1 MLAALKPKERAY
13 KFGAGAG
20 AGRYIEVMLRD
31 SKRNEIAEGQKL
43 MQESG
48 QLFRE
53 HFPALEFKSGT

>member
-20 AGRYIEVMLRD
+20 RYIEVMLHG